1 MDRNFCYREEM
12 ETIYMSN
19 QGKIRIIIWRNKIQ
33 YIKVPYL
40 SDDFKCWIDIS
51 CYRKLSYEIYNASQ
65 DFTMIRFCFLIS
77 KIFPR
82 KKLCEMISKN
92 NA

>member
-1 MDRNFCYREEM
+1 MILNAGLIVHVIGSSPMKF
-12 ETIYMSN
+12 
-19 QGKIRIIIWRNKIQ
+19 IIWRNKIQ

-40 SDDFKCWIDIS
+40 SDDFKCWIDSS

-82 KKLCEMISKN
+82 KKLGEMISKN